1 MKTRNDYIVTSFYQL
16 LFVCLLN
23 LTIEIETCRRMTVI
37 NPLELET
44 LDKDNVTLPRNFREI
59 LGKEIDGIIQN
70 EFDKIE
76 KIETK
81 KMLKIVIEDL
91 MGYGISDPCIVLRI
105 LDANLTSK
113 YLCKIRNISGIKYQ

>member
-1 MKTRNDYIVTSFYQL
+1 MKHRKKHILKSFYRL
-16 LFVCLLN
+16 LFVFLLN
-23 LTIEIETCRRMTVI
+23 LALKIETCRRMTVI

-44 LDKDNVTLPRNFREI
+44 LDKDNVTLPRNFREM
-59 LGKEIDGIIQN
+59 LGKEIDSIIQN
-70 EFDKIE
+70 DFDKIE

-105 LDANLTSK
+105 LDANLTSM
-113 YLCKIRNISGIKYQ
+113 YLTKIKILRIRG

>member
-1 MKTRNDYIVTSFYQL
+1 MKIRNDFIITSFYQL

-44 LDKDNVTLPRNFREI
+44 LDRDNVTLPRNFREW
-59 LGKEIDGIIQN
+59 LGREIDDIIQN
-70 EFDKIE
+70 KFDKIE
-76 KIETK
+76 SIEKK

-113 YLCKIRNISGIKYQ
+113 Y

>member
-1 MKTRNDYIVTSFYQL
+1 MKRRKELILTSFCRL
-16 LFVCLLN
+16 LFVFFLYLA
-23 LTIEIETCRRMTVI
+23 LKIETCRRMTVI

-44 LDKDNVTLPRNFREI
+44 LDKDNVTLPRNFREM

-76 KIETK
+76 NIETK

-91 MGYGISDPCIVLRI
+91 MGYGISDPCTVLRI

-113 YLCKIRNISGIKYQ
+113 YIAMIEILGIRS

>member
-1 MKTRNDYIVTSFYQL
+1 MKMKLRNDFIITSFYQL

-23 LTIEIETCRRMTVI
+23 LTLNIETCRRMTVI

-44 LDKDNVTLPRNFREI
+44 LDRDNVTLPRNFRET
-59 LGKEIDGIIQN
+59 LGKEIDSIVQK

-76 KIETK
+76 KIEKK

-113 YLCKIRNISGIKYQ
+113 